1 MIRTF
6 AFSLLAL
13 LVLASASAVVVAQGP
28 PAEGDVIV
36 DLPAPRP
43 VPVPAPVRAL
53 TLGEFA
59 NSFKPAAGCHEVL
72 LVNPV
77 TCCPV
82 WVKFTLPCGCPK
94 VCVSK
99 REVKFNYGRSVV
111 RIRFR
116 LRGRLVVIY
125 R

>member
-1 MIRTF
+1 MVR
-6 AFSLLAL
+6 AL
-13 LVLASASAVVVAQGP
+13 GTGFLTIAVLTCGSALVLAQGP
-28 PAEGDVIV
+28 PAEKEVE
-36 DLPAPRP
+36 LPAPRLE
-43 VPVPAPVRAL
+43 PARPL

-59 NSFKPAAGCHEVL
+59 NSFKPIAGCHEVL

-82 WVKFTLPCGCPK
+82 LVKFTLPCGCPK
-94 VCVSK
+94 VCVS
-99 REVKFNYGRSVV
+99 RHEVKFDYGRSVV

-116 LRGRLVVIY
+116 VRGRLAVIY